1 MRDFCN
7 VAERD
12 CIRLIVAQD
21 LKESGIDVDS
31 SNLGNFS
38 SNMTHMNSSFTHNQS
53 HHQSN
58 RNNFLATNKNIL
70 NTSNSNYLNSSNYK
84 LNNNSVQSDLM
95 NSNHD
100 SHLNPPGKVF
110 GIELRNLEM
119 ASINLDEQILTIPT

>member
-38 SNMTHMNSSFTHNQS
+38 TNMTQMNSSFSHNQS
-53 HHQSN
+53 HQSN

-70 NTSNSNYLNSSNYK
+70 NISNSNYLNSSNYK
-84 LNNNSVQSDLM
+84 LSNNSVQSDLLS
-95 NSNHD
+95 SNHD

-110 GIELRNLEM
+110 GLELRSLEM
-119 ASINLDEQILTIPT
+119 VSINLEEQILTIPT